1 MAPTQQDPGKS
12 FRGLFANRGEAE
24 DMRGMTQH
32 LTTGERVAWYR
43 HRRGLS
49 QEVLAGLVGRTADWL
64 GKAENNRIELDRLSV
79 IRALAHALDVSIG
92 DLIGEP
98 MLMEW
103 SKESGRGTVPALR
116 EALMDYRLL
125 TPLIGA
131 QADGQPP
138 TLGALRSDVGEVW
151 DAYQGSRYGFAARQI
166 PLLLADALLAV
177 RAYSGTEREEANGLL
192 ALTYQ
197 GAAMVLG
204 KLGENELAWIAADRG
219 LAAAQQSGDNVI
231 TASLFRSVTHCLLST
246 GRFETAVQLVND
258 AAGYL
263 EPGLGDA
270 TPAYLS
276 VYGTLFLTGSMAAA
290 RAEDRAT
297 AQTFLRAAES
307 MATRLGAD
315 ANHMWT
321 AFGPTNVAI
330 HRVATAGE
338 LGDMQVAA
346 ELGPTVDTSG
356 LPVERRVR
364 HNLEVARALSAWNRT
379 DDALAMVL
387 EAEQIAPEQVRH
399 HYMSREL
406 VLGWVRGTRG
416 RPTQPVADLAD
427 RLHVV

>member
-1 MAPTQQDPGKS
+1 
-12 FRGLFANRGEAE
+12 
-24 DMRGMTQH
+24 MTQH

-49 QEVLAGLVGRTADWL
+49 QDVLAGLVGRTADWL

-98 MLMEW
+98 TLLEW
-103 SKESGRGTVPALR
+103 SKDSGRRTVPALR

-125 TPLIGA
+125 TPLLGA
-131 QADGQPP
+131 PVDGEPP
-138 TLGALRSDVGEVW
+138 TLEALRSDVAEVW
-151 DAYQGSRYGFAARQI
+151 NAYQGSRYGFAARAL
-166 PLLLADALLAV
+166 PPLLADALLAV
-177 RAYSGTEREEANGLL
+177 RVCSGDERDEANGLL
-192 ALTYQ
+192 AMTYQ

-219 LAAAQQSGDNVI
+219 LAAAQLSGNNVI
-231 TASLFRSVTHCLLST
+231 TGSLFRSVTHCLLST
-246 GRFETAVQLVND
+246 GRFETAAQLVTD
-258 AAGYL
+258 AAGLL
-263 EPGLGDA
+263 EPGLADA
-270 TPAYLS
+270 TPDYLS

-297 AQTFLRAAES
+297 TQEFLREAENAA
-307 MATRLGAD
+307 ARLGAD

-321 AFGPTNVAI
+321 AFGPTNVSI

-338 LGDMQVAA
+338 LGDMQIAA
-346 ELGPTVDTSG
+346 EIGPQVDTSG

-379 DDALAMVL
+379 DDALAAVL
-387 EAEQIAPEQVRH
+387 EAEQLAPEQVRH
-399 HYMSREL
+399 HYMSRDL

-416 RPTQPVADLAD
+416 RPTRPIADLAE
-427 RLHVV
+427 RLRVV